1 LLTVILSR
9 LRLHGKNCKAMI
21 KLSKTL
27 EQSGFDNIQALV
39 EGYESELETFIEQNQ
54 NLFAHACTN
63 KPQNTQRQTLLGL
76 LTKSH
81 IDASYGVESNK
92 DTSHAMQK
100 IFNETVGVE
109 NSQKFQ
115 NSHIKHL
122 VFVTHLWLFVQGR
135 MGMDFSLAND
145 HAAATSKLILSIQ
158 PGDFEVQRTG
168 FMASFYDGFSLYSAN
183 QPQSRWS
190 KVLNIFKR

>member
-1 LLTVILSR
+1 MLIVILS
-9 LRLHGKNCKAMI
+9 LQKLHGKNCKAMT

-27 EQSGFDNIQALV
+27 EQSGIDNIQALA
-39 EGYESELETFIEQNQ
+39 EGYDSELENFIEHNQ
-54 NLFAHACTN
+54 ALFAHACTN
-63 KPQNTQRQTLLGL
+63 KPQNSQRQTLLGL
-76 LTKSH
+76 LTKAH

-100 IFNETVGVE
+100 VFENTVGNE
-109 NSQKFQ
+109 NSKKFQ
-115 NSHIKHL
+115 NSHIKYL
-122 VFVTHLWLFVQGR
+122 VFITHLWLFVQGR

-145 HAAATSKLILSIQ
+145 HATATSKLILSIQ
-158 PGDFEVQRTG
+158 SGDIEVQRTG

-190 KVLNIFKR
+190 KLLNMFKR

>member
-1 LLTVILSR
+1 MT
-9 LRLHGKNCKAMI
+9 

-27 EQSGFDNIQALV
+27 ELSGTDNIQALA
-39 EGYESELETFIEQNQ
+39 EGYESEIANFIEHNQ
-54 NLFAHACTN
+54 ALFDHACTN
-63 KPQNTQRQTLLGL
+63 KPQNSPRQTLLGL
-76 LTKSH
+76 LTKAH

-92 DTSHAMQK
+92 DTSYAMQK
-100 IFNETVGVE
+100 VFENTVGTE

-115 NSHIKHL
+115 NSHIKYL

-145 HAAATSKLILSIQ
+145 HATATSKLILSIQ
-158 PGDFEVQRTG
+158 PGDVEAQRTG
-168 FMASFYDGFSLYSAN
+168 FMASFYDGYSLYSAN

-190 KVLNIFKR
+190 KVLSIFKR